1 MNNMEKM
8 NYNKKLNYTSIKI
21 KIIVV
26 KQIGMN
32 TNN

>member
-8 NYNKKLNYTSIKI
+8 NYNKKLYYTSIKI